1 MKFII
6 QEYRY
11 SMYKILDADDEA
23 LGRIKSEALAY
34 HSSLFEGNS
43 QSLLL
48 PFERGGWVRLVDRV

>member
-34 HSSLFEGNS
+34 HSFFFRRKPSIITP
-43 QSLLL
+43 
-48 PFERGGWVRLVDRV
+48 PFVRGGLGGVEV